1 MKYNPKDAFYRK
13 AKKEGYRSRAA
24 YKLDEINRRF
34 GLVRPGDYVV
44 DLGAAPGG
52 WLQVLAR
59 LVGKSGKVVGVDLQ
73 KMEAFKEPNI
83 TLLEADIT
91 AEETAE
97 TIRRLLGS
105 AADCVVSDLAPR
117 LSGIRD
123 ADLSRSAELVCSAL
137 RLSELLL
144 KPGGKLLLKTFQG
157 GGTDV
162 LFAEIQK
169 RFASAQRTR
178 PEATRHGSSEIY
190 FVARGFKPAPKPID
204 APASLSP
211 EPGQR
216 LRRR

>member
-13 AKKEGYRSRAA
+13 AKKEGYRWRAA

-34 GLVRPGDYVV
+34 GLIRPGDRIV

-59 LVGKSGKVVGVDLQ
+59 SVGKSGKVVGVDLQ

-91 AEETAE
+91 AEGTAE
-97 TIRRLLGS
+97 TIERLLGS
-105 AADCVVSDLAPR
+105 AADCVLSDLAPR

-123 ADLSRSAELVCSAL
+123 ADLSRSEELVRSAL
-137 RLSELLL
+137 QLSESLL
-144 KPGGKLLLKTFQG
+144 KSGGKLLVKTFQG
-157 GGTDV
+157 GETDV

-204 APASLSP
+204 APRSLQP
-211 EPGQR
+211 
-216 LRRR
+216 

>member
-24 YKLDEINRRF
+24 YKLEEINRRF
-34 GLVRPGDYVV
+34 SLVRPGDRVV

-59 LVGKSGKVVGVDLQ
+59 AAGKSGKVVGVDLQ
-73 KMEAFKEPNI
+73 KMEAFKEPGI
-83 TLLEADIT
+83 ILLEADIT
-91 AEETAE
+91 AEETAA

-123 ADLSRSAELVCSAL
+123 ADVSRSAELVRSAL
-137 RLSELLL
+137 QLSESLL
-144 KPGGKLLLKTFQG
+144 KPGGKLLVKAFQG
-157 GGTDV
+157 SETDV

-178 PEATRHGSSEIY
+178 PEATRQGSSEIY
-190 FVARGFKPAPKPID
+190 FLARGFKPSSKPVEAPVSDQP
-204 APASLSP
+204 
-211 EPGQR
+211 
-216 LRRR
+216 